1 MNTNRPA
8 LLRKPNNIGFYLFRC
23 SHHQIRKQMEKD
35 GEAGYEDLAERSSEP
50 NYVSEGQRGY
60 VSVDKEAD

>member
-1 MNTNRPA
+1 MT
-8 LLRKPNNIGFYLFRC
+8 LKEYEK
-23 SHHQIRKQMEKD
+23 IRKQMEKD

-50 NYVSEGQRGY
+50 SYISEGQRGY

>member
-1 MNTNRPA
+1 MT
-8 LLRKPNNIGFYLFRC
+8 LKEYEK
-23 SHHQIRKQMEKD
+23 IRKQMEKD